1 MAPKKLIHK
10 SRNVGGE
17 KKRRGRPPKSKPE
30 TAPTPQAADTPVSD
44 ATPQSPPVVA
54 IAPANGSN
62 GSNGSNG
69 VVAKAQSYIGL
80 SQVPHGLNLPTF
92 DINQH
97 LASDLFTDSS
107 SLPRTKKADA
117 DSLIE
122 SIEEKRQTIRVVEA
136 NIGLNQDVV
145 RAGNNYLKL
154 EGLAIDYATTQR
166 NNATKFVNYQTAGVN
181 TEIAV
186 NHYDQ
191 AQERLTQGRKVLA
204 GMRSIT
210 PLIDDEWNQ
219 RRDLKQSQIKSLQ
232 VMAIQAKQALEPKVM
247 QLSQE
252 FRQEVESLN

>member
-17 KKRRGRPPKSKPE
+17 KKRRGRPPKSQPE

-54 IAPANGSN
+54 LAPANGSN
-62 GSNGSNG
+62 GSNGA
-69 VVAKAQSYIGL
+69 VTKAQPYTGL

-92 DINQH
+92 DVNQYF
-97 LASDLFTDSS
+97 ASDLFSNSS
-107 SLPRTKKADA
+107 TLPETEKEDA
-117 DSLIE
+117 DKTVE
-122 SIEEKRQTIRVVEA
+122 SIEKKRQTVRVVAA
-136 NIGLNQDVV
+136 NIGLNQDIV
-145 RAGNNYLKL
+145 RVGNDYLKL
-154 EGLAIDYATTQR
+154 EGLAIDYGTTQR